1 MENKTI
7 VIMGSSNPM
16 GDTYDVCS
24 TIIKKTGYK
33 FQDLMELVI
42 MPYDY
47 EYENNDDD
55 FIGFM
60 KHVVKDYDHIILASP
75 VYWYSVSGTM
85 KNFIDRFT
93 DLLTTEKDTGRAL
106 RGKSIQLISVS
117 KSDDCPEEFAKPM
130 ERTANYLAMEW
141 KGHTH
146 FPVDE
151 KEICDSR
158 LEAF

>member
-1 MENKTI
+1 
-7 VIMGSSNPM
+7 MGSSNPM
-16 GDTYDVCS
+16 GNTYDVCS
-24 TIIKKTGYK
+24 EIVKKTGYK

-47 EYENNDDD
+47 EYENSDDD

-60 KHVVKDYDHIILASP
+60 KHVVKNYDHIILASP

-93 DLLTTEKDTGRAL
+93 DLLKVEKETGREL
-106 RGKSIQLISVS
+106 RGKSLQLISVS
-117 KSDDCPEEFAKPM
+117 NSDDCPEEFAIPI

-151 KEICDSR
+151 KGIMEER
-158 LEAF
+158 LGTI